1 MAALNF
7 PSSPTVGQVY
17 TANGL
22 SYTWD
27 GVSWDATN
35 PNNITGFGLWENQK
49 TISANYTI
57 TTDYNAV
64 SAGPIT
70 VATGVTVTVPTGST
84 WTVV

>member
-64 SAGPIT
+64 SAGSIT

>member
-22 SYTWD
+22 FYTWD

-35 PNNITGFGLWENQK
+35 PNNITGYGLYENSA
-49 TISANYTI
+49 TIGANYTI
-57 TTDYNAV
+57 GTGNNAM

-70 VATGVTVTVPTGST
+70 ISSGFTVTVPTGSV
-84 WTVV
+84 WTIV

>member
-27 GVSWDATN
+27 GVSWDTTN
-35 PNNITGFGLWENQK
+35 PNNITAFGLWENSN

-57 TTDYNAV
+57 TTNYNAV

-70 VATGVTVTVPTGST
+70 VSTGVTVTVPTGST